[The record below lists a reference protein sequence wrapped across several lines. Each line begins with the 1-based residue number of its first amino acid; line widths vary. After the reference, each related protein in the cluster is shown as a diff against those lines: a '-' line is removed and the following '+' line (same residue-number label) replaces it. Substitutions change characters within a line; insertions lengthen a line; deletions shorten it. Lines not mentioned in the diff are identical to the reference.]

1 MSETNL
7 SVPASLDI
15 DSGNKNVSQRDAKGY
30 NFEVKVNNVLND
42 VGITYLSNPLNNI
55 KEWKSRQGKGS
66 DFKIP
71 LWNWEIEAKY
81 SDAKI
86 FPSWIKRDYIPRF
99 SKNSFKLVVH
109 NEAMKLTNGSL
120 ELCFLYDIYL
130 VEIGYLKYVL
140 KIEMKHRQEGNKLL
154 EAKNSESELGNNINL
169 ENKSSNI
176 GEANKLLEA
185 ESNEKEVTN
194 DKNESENSKRELDPS
209 DLEKERSQNNEART
223 EEKTNGSTFKEIF
236 PVSVKIKTFYNRL
249 KTLMLNLLSEI
260 EMLFSKIWND
270 KHGEITLANWIPVK
284 LRTKNK
290 TRARSQKL
298 FPCPFRVVVICPYHS
313 QFYTCFLLIFFD
325 YVKRL
330 LKYRCYDEDEIY
342 SRAKSYLLYRMWIYK
357 NHILAKCKCKPK
369 SIIDNE
375 IVDRQFRS
383 PLSSFEPCKNYRCT
397 FMINKKI
404 CPYLLTIK
412 KTSIK
417 PKQLNLSVF
426 MNGDECNE
434 EEARS

>member
-154 EAKNSESELGNNINL
+154 EAKNSKQDIKKQNIENQNSEKQKKNSGIEGLEPVSSKSSATFKDKFRTKLRSVFGNLLFKTKMLVLNLFHDTSGRLPRTTEYKTRKWIMSAYGNRSILEYCSDKSKRSKLHPILKTCPYKTVLICKMKYFKPKYICGFPFQNKIRYCDYCKDVPDEEIVDLYGRPICKYYNERCDIILQSYEYVNL
-169 ENKSSNI
+169 ENSQICYWISR
-176 GEANKLLEA
+176 
-185 ESNEKEVTN
+185 
-194 DKNESENSKRELDPS
+194 SERVKVLREL
-209 DLEKERSQNNEART
+209 E
-223 EEKTNGSTFKEIF
+223 
-236 PVSVKIKTFYNRL
+236 
-249 KTLMLNLLSEI
+249 
-260 EMLFSKIWND
+260 
-270 KHGEITLANWIPVK
+270 
-284 LRTKNK
+284 
-290 TRARSQKL
+290 
-298 FPCPFRVVVICPYHS
+298 
-313 QFYTCFLLIFFD
+313 
-325 YVKRL
+325 
-330 LKYRCYDEDEIY
+330 KYRGENTC
-342 SRAKSYLLYRMWIYK
+342 
-357 NHILAKCKCKPK
+357 P
-369 SIIDNE
+369 
-375 IVDRQFRS
+375 
-383 PLSSFEPCKNYRCT
+383 
-397 FMINKKI
+397 NKH
-404 CPYLLTIK
+404 
-412 KTSIK
+412 
-417 PKQLNLSVF
+417 
-426 MNGDECNE
+426 
-434 EEARS
+434 